1 MDNQPNFFTGMARI
15 IGTCLWVKGMEVLTE
30 KKESE
35 PKALEVAK
43 FLAAY
48 KMISALPWIAG
59 LPRKEDKKW
68 NLFGIFYFIL
78 YPNQATDYDCRIH
91 LVSHLFIFLWTPFE
105 FVIFDF

>member
-48 KMISALPWIAG
+48 KMISTLPWIVR
-59 LPRKEDKKW
+59 LPRKEDKK
-68 NLFGIFYFIL
+68 
-78 YPNQATDYDCRIH
+78 
-91 LVSHLFIFLWTPFE
+91 
-105 FVIFDF
+105 

>member
-59 LPRKEDKKW
+59 LHRKEEKK
-68 NLFGIFYFIL
+68 
-78 YPNQATDYDCRIH
+78 
-91 LVSHLFIFLWTPFE
+91 
-105 FVIFDF
+105 

>member
-35 PKALEVAK
+35 PKALEVVK

-59 LPRKEDKKW
+59 LPRKKTE
-68 NLFGIFYFIL
+68 NEIYFGYFVL
-78 YPNQATDYDCRIH
+78 CPSQATDYDCRIH
-91 LVSHLFIFLWTPFE
+91 LVSHLFIFL
-105 FVIFDF
+105 

>member
-48 KMISALPWIAG
+48 KMISLCLG
-59 LPRKEDKKW
+59 LRDFLERKIKNDIY
-68 NLFGIFYFIL
+68 LGYFIL
-78 YPNQATDYDCRIH
+78 YPSQATDYDCRIH
-91 LVSHLFIFLWTPFE
+91 LVSHLFIFL
-105 FVIFDF
+105 